1 MTNTLKNKKGFTL
14 TELIVVIV
22 VIAILAGVMLPALTS
37 YIDRARVSAAEQE
50 AQVIVDAYE
59 TWYIEHEA
67 GTYTEDFEDYLVEME
82 LAVVT
87 GEGANFVVGADGDAD
102 GYADEYTFTASNG
115 YEVPLTVGPGKLTM
129 GTPEK

>member
-67 GTYTEDFEDYLVEME
+67 GTTTKETENFEDYVVYMG
-82 LAVVT
+82 LAT
-87 GEGANFVVGADGDAD
+87 NSNLSLAGDV
-102 GYADEYTFTASNG
+102 YTFTASNK
-115 YEVPLTVGPGKLTM
+115 YTVKLKVNGNKLVMETPVKPG
-129 GTPEK
+129 E

>member
-59 TWYIEHEA
+59 TWYIETQ
-67 GTYTEDFEDYLVEME
+67 GDYEGSFLDYVVEMK
-82 LAVVT
+82 LATASNLSLENGV
-87 GEGANFVVGADGDAD
+87 
-102 GYADEYTFTASNG
+102 YTFTAENG
-115 YEVPLTVGPGKLTM
+115 YEVPLTVGTGKLTM
-129 GTPEK
+129 GTPEKK

>member
-37 YIDRARVSAAEQE
+37 YIERARVSAAEQE
-50 AQVIVDAYE
+50 AQVIIDAYE

-67 GTYTEDFEDYLVEME
+67 GTYLKDFDKYLEDMD

-87 GEGANFVVGADGDAD
+87 GEGVNFEPGAATG
-102 GYADEYTFTASNG
+102 EYTFTASNN
-115 YEVPLTVGPGKLTM
+115 YTVKLKENGNKLEM
-129 GTPEK
+129 VKEEE

>member
-59 TWYIEHEA
+59 TWSLESQA
-67 GTYTEDFEDYLVEME
+67 GTYDDGFLKYVVDME
-82 LAVVT
+82 LATEENLAGAT
-87 GEGANFVVGADGDAD
+87 G
-102 GYADEYTFTASNG
+102 EYTFTASNK
-115 YEVPLTVGPGKLTM
+115 YTVKLKVNGNKLEMETPVKPG
-129 GTPEK
+129 E

>member
-1 MTNTLKNKKGFTL
+1 MTNTLKLKNKKGFTL

-37 YIDRARVSAAEQE
+37 YIDRARKSAAEQE

-59 TWYIEHEA
+59 TWYIEDQA
-67 GTYTEDFEDYLVEME
+67 GQYEGTFEEYVVDEMK
-82 LAVVT
+82 LAT
-87 GEGANFVVGADGDAD
+87 NSNLSFD
-102 GYADEYTFTASNG
+102 DENDVYTFTASNG
-115 YEVPLTVGPGKLTM
+115 YKVPLTVGTGKLSM

>member
-37 YIDRARVSAAEQE
+37 YINRARVSAAEQE

-67 GTYTEDFEDYLVEME
+67 GTTTQETENFEDYVVYMG
-82 LAVVT
+82 LAT
-87 GEGANFVVGADGDAD
+87 NSNFSLAGDV
-102 GYADEYTFTASNG
+102 YTFTASNK
-115 YEVPLTVGPGKLTM
+115 YTVKLKVNGNKLEMETPVEPG
-129 GTPEK
+129 E

>member
-67 GTYTEDFEDYLVEME
+67 GIYTKDFEFYLEDMD

-87 GEGANFVVGADGDAD
+87 DENPNFVVGTG
-102 GYADEYTFTASNG
+102 EYTFTASNK
-115 YEVPLTVGPGKLTM
+115 YTVKLNVNGNKLEM
-129 GTPEK
+129 ETPVK

>member
-67 GTYTEDFEDYLVEME
+67 GIYTKDFDVYVVDMK
-82 LAVVT
+82 LATT
-87 GEGANFVVGADGDAD
+87 GVGGNFVAGEDGDAD
-102 GYADEYTFTASNG
+102 GYADEYTFTASNK
-115 YEVPLTVGPGKLTM
+115 YTVKLNVNGNKLEM
-129 GTPEK
+129 ETPVK

>member
-37 YIDRARVSAAEQE
+37 YIKRARVSAAEQE

-59 TWYIEHEA
+59 TWNIEK
-67 GTYTEDFEDYLVEME
+67 FQEDYETSFLDYVVGME
-82 LAVVT
+82 LATTSNLSYDDVNDV
-87 GEGANFVVGADGDAD
+87 
-102 GYADEYTFTASNG
+102 YTFTASND
-115 YEVPLTVGPGKLTM
+115 YTVKLSVIGNKLEM
-129 GTPEK
+129 DTPVEP

>member
-37 YIDRARVSAAEQE
+37 YINRARVSAAEQE
-50 AQVIVDAYE
+50 AQVIIDAYE

-67 GTYTEDFEDYLVEME
+67 GTYPKYFDVYVVDMN
-82 LAVVT
+82 LATT
-87 GEGANFVVGADGDAD
+87 GVGGNLSYDSVSGV
-102 GYADEYTFTASNG
+102 YTFTASNE
-115 YEVPLTVGPGKLTM
+115 YIIKLKENGNKLEM
-129 GTPEK
+129 VKEE

>member
-37 YIDRARVSAAEQE
+37 YIERARVSAAEQE

-59 TWYIEHEA
+59 TWYIENQA
-67 GTYTEDFEDYLVEME
+67 GTYPQDFNAYVESMK
-82 LAVVT
+82 LATT
-87 GEGANFVVGADGDAD
+87 GVGGNFVAGEDGDAD

-115 YEVPLTVGPGKLTM
+115 YEVPLTVGTGKLTM

>member
-59 TWYIEHEA
+59 TWYIENEA
-67 GTYTEDFEDYLVEME
+67 GTYPEGFDAYVDAMLMVNMQANTRSVTSATLLDAAKCTLMTYLI
-82 LAVVT
+82 
-87 GEGANFVVGADGDAD
+87 
-102 GYADEYTFTASNG
+102 
-115 YEVPLTVGPGKLTM
+115 
-129 GTPEK
+129 

>member
-37 YIDRARVSAAEQE
+37 YINRARVSAAEQE

-87 GEGANFVVGADGDAD
+87 GEGDNFDDSAD
-102 GYADEYTFTASNG
+102 GYIFTASNG
-115 YEVPLTVGPGKLTM
+115 YEVPLTIGTGKLTM
-129 GTPEK
+129 GTPE

>member
-37 YIDRARVSAAEQE
+37 YIERARVSAAEQE

-59 TWYIEHEA
+59 TWYIEDEA
-67 GTYTEDFEDYLVEME
+67 GTTDVNFDAYVAAMK
-82 LAVVT
+82 LATTSNLSLAGNV
-87 GEGANFVVGADGDAD
+87 
-102 GYADEYTFTASNG
+102 YTFTASNG
-115 YEVPLTVGPGKLTM
+115 YKVPLTVGTGKLTM
-129 GTPEK
+129 GEPYKE

>member
-37 YIDRARVSAAEQE
+37 YINRARVSAAEQE

-59 TWYIEHEA
+59 TWNIEKFQEGYETSFLDYVVDEMKLATDSNLSLA
-67 GTYTEDFEDYLVEME
+67 GDV
-82 LAVVT
+82 
-87 GEGANFVVGADGDAD
+87 
-102 GYADEYTFTASNG
+102 YTFIASNK
-115 YEVPLTVGPGKLTM
+115 YTVELKVNGNKLEM
-129 GTPEK
+129 KTPQPPQE

>member
-37 YIDRARVSAAEQE
+37 YINRARVSAAEQE
-50 AQVIVDAYE
+50 AQVIIDAYE

-67 GTYTEDFEDYLVEME
+67 GTYKEDFEVYLEDMD

-87 GEGANFVVGADGDAD
+87 DENPNFVAGAVTG
-102 GYADEYTFTASNG
+102 EYTFTASNE
-115 YEVPLTVGPGKLTM
+115 YIIKLKENGNKLEM
-129 GTPEK
+129 VKEEK

>member
-59 TWYIEHEA
+59 TWYIEDQASTYE
-67 GTYTEDFEDYLVEME
+67 GTFEEYVVEME
-82 LAVVT
+82 LATT
-87 GEGANFVVGADGDAD
+87 GVGGNLS
-102 GYADEYTFTASNG
+102 YADNVYTFVAANG
-115 YEVPLTVGPGKLTM
+115 YKVPLTVENGKLSM

>member
-50 AQVIVDAYE
+50 AQVIVDAVNVYSPVP
-59 TWYIEHEA
+59 T
-67 GTYTEDFEDYLVEME
+67 TK
-82 LAVVT
+82 LAPSPVT
-87 GEGANFVVGADGDAD
+87 TANSIS
-102 GYADEYTFTASNG
+102 T
-115 YEVPLTVGPGKLTM
+115 K
-129 GTPEK
+129 

>member
-50 AQVIVDAYE
+50 AQVIVDAYD
-59 TWYIEHEA
+59 TWSLESQA
-67 GTYTEDFEDYLVEME
+67 GTYADGFLDYVVEME
-82 LAVVT
+82 LATEENLV
-87 GEGANFVVGADGDAD
+87 ADGIAK
-102 GYADEYTFTASNG
+102 YKFTASNK
-115 YEVPLTVGPGKLTM
+115 YVVELTVEGNQLKM
-129 GTPEK
+129 GTPKK

>member
-67 GTYTEDFEDYLVEME
+67 GTYTEDFEDYLVVMD
-82 LAVVT
+82 LAVVE
-87 GEGANFVVGADGDAD
+87 GEEANFVVGTG
-102 GYADEYTFTASNG
+102 EYTFTASNG
-115 YEVPLTVGPGKLTM
+115 YEVPLTVGTGKLTM

>member
-50 AQVIVDAYE
+50 AQVIVDAYD
-59 TWYIEHEA
+59 TWSLESQA
-67 GTYTEDFEDYLVEME
+67 GTYADGFLDYVVEME
-82 LAVVT
+82 LATEENLV
-87 GEGANFVVGADGDAD
+87 ADGIAK
-102 GYADEYTFTASNG
+102 YKFTASNK
-115 YEVPLTVGPGKLTM
+115 YTVELTVEGNQLKM
-129 GTPEK
+129 GTPKK

>member
-37 YIDRARVSAAEQE
+37 YIDRARKSAAEQE

-67 GTYTEDFEDYLVEME
+67 GTYKEDFDAYVEFMK
-82 LAVVT
+82 LATTSNLSLENGV
-87 GEGANFVVGADGDAD
+87 
-102 GYADEYTFTASNG
+102 YTFTASND
-115 YEVPLTVGPGKLTM
+115 YEVPLTVETGKLTM
-129 GTPEK
+129 GTPVKK

>member
-67 GTYTEDFEDYLVEME
+67 GTYTEDFED
-82 LAVVT
+82 
-87 GEGANFVVGADGDAD
+87 
-102 GYADEYTFTASNG
+102 
-115 YEVPLTVGPGKLTM
+115 
-129 GTPEK
+129 

>member
-37 YIDRARVSAAEQE
+37 YIDRARKSAAEQE

-67 GTYTEDFEDYLVEME
+67 GTTTKETENFEDYVVYMG
-82 LAVVT
+82 LAT
-87 GEGANFVVGADGDAD
+87 NSNLSLAGDV
-102 GYADEYTFTASNG
+102 YTFTASNK
-115 YEVPLTVGPGKLTM
+115 YTVKLKVNGNKLVMETLVKPG
-129 GTPEK
+129 E

>member
-50 AQVIVDAYE
+50 AQVIVDAYD
-59 TWYIEHEA
+59 TWSLESQA
-67 GTYTEDFEDYLVEME
+67 GTYADGFLDYVVEME
-82 LAVVT
+82 LATEENLV
-87 GEGANFVVGADGDAD
+87 ADGIAK
-102 GYADEYTFTASNG
+102 YKFTASNK
-115 YEVPLTVGPGKLTM
+115 YIVELTVEGNQLKM
-129 GTPEK
+129 GTPKK

>member
-50 AQVIVDAYE
+50 AQVIVDAYD
-59 TWYIEHEA
+59 TWSLESQA
-67 GTYTEDFEDYLVEME
+67 GTYADGFLDYVVEMKLATEDNLKFDVINAKYE
-82 LAVVT
+82 
-87 GEGANFVVGADGDAD
+87 
-102 GYADEYTFTASNG
+102 FTASNK
-115 YEVPLTVGPGKLTM
+115 YTVELTVEGNQLKM
-129 GTPEK
+129 GTPKK

>member
-50 AQVIVDAYE
+50 AQVIVDAYD
-59 TWYIEHEA
+59 TWSLESQA
-67 GTYTEDFEDYLVEME
+67 GTYADGFLDYVVEME
-82 LAVVT
+82 LAT
-87 GEGANFVVGADGDAD
+87 EENLKEDGLAK
-102 GYADEYTFTASNG
+102 YEFTASNK
-115 YEVPLTVGPGKLTM
+115 YTVELTVEGNQLKM
-129 GTPEK
+129 GTPKK

>member
-67 GTYTEDFEDYLVEME
+67 GTYTEDFEDYLVEMD

-87 GEGANFVVGADGDAD
+87 GEGANFVVGT
-102 GYADEYTFTASNG
+102 DEYTFTASNK
-115 YEVPLTVGPGKLTM
+115 YTVKLNVNGNKLEM
-129 GTPEK
+129 ETPVK